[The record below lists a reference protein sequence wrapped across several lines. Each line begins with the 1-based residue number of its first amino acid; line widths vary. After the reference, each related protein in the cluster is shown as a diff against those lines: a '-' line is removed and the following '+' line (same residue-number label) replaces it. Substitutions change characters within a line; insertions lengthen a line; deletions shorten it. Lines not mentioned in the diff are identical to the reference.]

1 MNYKHAQLIHQLG
14 LLNLWYGQW
23 KVSRRL
29 VQQIQ
34 CTMIKFLL

>member
-23 KVSRRL
+23 KV
-29 VQQIQ
+29 
-34 CTMIKFLL
+34 